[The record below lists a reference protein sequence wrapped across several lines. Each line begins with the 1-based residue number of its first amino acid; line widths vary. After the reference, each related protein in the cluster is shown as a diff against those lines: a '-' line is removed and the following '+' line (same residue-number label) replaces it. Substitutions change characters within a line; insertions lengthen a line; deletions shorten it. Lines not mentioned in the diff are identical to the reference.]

1 MIESLFFITC
11 LLLLVSFFSHQ
22 SKMMSGKRRKRPLSM
37 HVTGVK
43 KYPLIMIPPVARSI
57 WTVALS
63 TIWFLLVSCPFFEGS
78 MEGSVSSPHAIWG
91 FRFAR
96 GSLWSHAC
104 ENDPDDVWGVRRYE
118 WDRED
123 NPCLFN
129 YTITAVGSEML
140 DDWTKHFT
148 AHLKYNFSQ

>member
-63 TIWFLLVSCPFFEGS
+63 TVWFLLVSCPFFEGS
-78 MEGSVSSPHAIWG
+78 MEGSVSSPLQFGVSA
-91 FRFAR
+91 FRQAAFGATPVKMTLMTFE
-96 GSLWSHAC
+96 GLS
-104 ENDPDDVWGVRRYE
+104 RRYE

-129 YTITAVGSEML
+129 YTKRRALKCLMTE
-140 DDWTKHFT
+140 TKHFT
-148 AHLKYNFSQ
+148 APLKYNFSR